1 MHARTH
7 RRHLHFVL
15 LHFFLFFRQCEKL
28 RIAISL
34 EGLFLVSCRLAC
46 LPVLTII
53 PVCHLIFI
61 VIAYRVIIKNWF
73 TIIYAWA
80 SGANLNDTVASIR
93 LRIFENILLS
103 VLLRC
108 LLVFL
113 RDRRFISLLFLNL
126 CSVLVLVVD
135 LGGRRNLRNH
145 CVSWAS
151 SPGRHSLILSRQTV
165 CLFKRSQSTELKALE
180 TWHLVPVCRCSG
192 SDGAICLCSFSD
204 GKTSLCL
211 HPI

>member
-7 RRHLHFVL
+7 RRHLPFVQL
-15 LHFFLFFRQCEKL
+15 QFFLFFRQCEKL
-28 RIAISL
+28 RIAVSL
-34 EGLFLVSCRLAC
+34 EGLFLVGCRLAC

-61 VIAYRVIIKNWF
+61 VIIAYRVIIKNWF
-73 TIIYAWA
+73 TLIYAWA

-103 VLLRC
+103 VLLHW

-126 CSVLVLVVD
+126 CSVLVLVVC

-145 CVSWAS
+145 CVSWTS
-151 SPGRHSLILSRQTV
+151 SPGPHSLIFSR
-165 CLFKRSQSTELKALE
+165 
-180 TWHLVPVCRCSG
+180 
-192 SDGAICLCSFSD
+192 
-204 GKTSLCL
+204 
-211 HPI
+211 